1 MSFLQNATK
10 KGGLSVKKREVP
22 VAKKQKKGVA
32 HYYCCK
38 NARAHDDIDCQ
49 AVMCSGCYDKK
60 WQTTLGSDG
69 NNLSIEEEDEKE
81 KAEEYAADNVG
92 QRANYK
98 KGGKKVQSKVRG
110 VPSRVSQRGVRIA
123 MSDNCAMNHEE
134 DENGC
139 RHDDKKFW
147 QFEGDW
153 VYLSKKYREKKI
165 MAGKKCQLV
174 DTICCIC
181 ADSITGEIGC
191 DM

>member
-22 VAKKQKKGVA
+22 VAKKQKKGVS

-49 AVMCSGCYDKK
+49 AAMCSGCYDKK

-98 KGGKKVQSKVRG
+98 KGGKKVNSKLRG
-110 VPSRVSQRGVRIA
+110 VPSRVSQRGVRNS
-123 MSDNCAMNHEE
+123 MSDNGAMNHEV